1 MRHLADLSRG
11 VARLLADLLIGI
23 GVWTVLSLILIA
35 AFPGEPNSDGTSS
48 RWWWILVALA
58 VAILFTF
65 LRRRRR
71 RLSRR
76 PEEVAEAE
84 SAARDSVEAD
94 SVAREAREG
103 GDISPVL
110 ASAPRTGRTV
120 TTGRRSRSR
129 KKEQPGDQVENRG
142 GEWVPPGEAVAVQG
156 RRITDGMVYVG
167 SGLRGISRY
176 VEIEPA
182 LIDPTLQVAD
192 RHPDVEGQYMGYWP
206 SYSDIPY
213 NSRAAYLD
221 WLAAGRPAGA
231 YIGYVFLFFYGIE
244 RRVLFDLDRTDLGGD
259 ESRELIAEVERL
271 LALYGENNSFKGYA
285 GEFLSVVNC
294 LRSDLDFAHLEPPR
308 DRRGWELPLEL
319 KLGLGSLVAS
329 GDPVSAPWALSW
341 LRLHP
346 ETSLRTPAVR
356 CEAEFDELFQLR
368 YQQRHG
374 AGIAIRRNKTTLSH
388 AYRPASASFGSQVT
402 IRAEDVP
409 DVSRL
414 KRPVRQLQELAE
426 VATEELDS
434 FSRWVGKHKERDS
447 LGAIALLPKEL
458 ASKRQTEDLD
468 ELRGRV
474 QAALSQGEVA
484 TVPVESLITGF
495 PSQRAGTFTAKEAT
509 SFAQLLESQ
518 GIGITPD
525 IRYSNV
531 NPTKHQ
537 HAAVFRLDAEDV
549 EPSERYQAATV
560 LLQLG
565 AAVSAADGTVSAEEE
580 RLLEAHLEESL
591 HLSSADRTRL
601 RAYLQWLLVEP
612 PTLARMKSRMAALSA
627 SERSQVARFA
637 ITIAGADGVV
647 SSDEVKVLNRVYKLL
662 GLEDDQLH
670 RDIHDLASTP
680 PTQPVTVLRPDEP
693 TGHRIPPPPAQGRD
707 PEIVELDQ
715 EKIMAIMNDTR
726 EVARILT
733 NIFEGP
739 AEPELAEEY
748 EDDADVE
755 DLVPTTAEI
764 AGGLLDPA
772 HAELVRFLASR
783 PNWPRSEVEEAST
796 KLGLMPAGA
805 IEAINEAAFA
815 LCDDPLIEGHDPLE
829 MNEYALKELLNDS

>member
-1 MRHLADLSRG
+1 MTTRQSNRQRRSGKGTESGSRPECPSPFEDAESPTG
-11 VARLLADLLIGI
+11 WFTSAPGY
-23 GVWTVLSLILIA
+23 A
-35 AFPGEPNSDGTSS
+35 AS
-48 RWWWILVALA
+48 RNTWG
-58 VAILFTF
+58 
-65 LRRRRR
+65 
-71 RLSRR
+71 LSRR
-76 PEEVAEAE
+76 
-84 SAARDSVEAD
+84 SLIQLSRSQ
-94 SVAREAREG
+94 
-103 GDISPVL
+103 
-110 ASAPRTGRTV
+110 TV
-120 TTGRRSRSR
+120 TRTWTDSTWVTGPLMARFPPSPAPHIWTGWRQAGLLARTSATSFSSSMGLNGASSSISRS
-129 KKEQPGDQVENRG
+129 
-142 GEWVPPGEAVAVQG
+142 
-156 RRITDGMVYVG
+156 
-167 SGLRGISRY
+167 
-176 VEIEPA
+176 
-182 LIDPTLQVAD
+182 
-192 RHPDVEGQYMGYWP
+192 
-206 SYSDIPY
+206 
-213 NSRAAYLD
+213 
-221 WLAAGRPAGA
+221 
-231 YIGYVFLFFYGIE
+231 
-244 RRVLFDLDRTDLGGD
+244 DLGGD

-294 LRSDLDFAHLEPPR
+294 LRSDLDFASLEPPR
-308 DRRGWELPLEL
+308 DRRSWELPLEL
-319 KLGLGSLVAS
+319 KLGIGSLVAS

-356 CEAEFDELFQLR
+356 CEVEFDELFQLR

-374 AGIAIRRNKTTLSH
+374 AGIVIRRNKTTLSH

-402 IRAEDVP
+402 IRAEEVS

-426 VATEELDS
+426 VATQELDS

-458 ASKRQTEDLD
+458 ARKRQTEDLI

-484 TVPVESLITGF
+484 TVPVENLITSF
-495 PSQRAGTFTAKEAT
+495 PSRRAGTFTAKEAT

-537 HAAVFRLDAEDV
+537 HAAVFRLDSEDV

-565 AAVSAADGTVSAEEE
+565 AAVSAADGTISAEEE

-601 RAYLQWLLVEP
+601 RAYLRWLLVEP
-612 PTLARMKSRMAALSA
+612 PTLSRMKSRMAALTA

-647 SSDEVKVLNRVYKLL
+647 SSDEVKVLNRVYNLL
-662 GLEDDQLH
+662 GLEGDQLH
-670 RDIHDLASTP
+670 RDIHDLASAP
-680 PTQPVTVLRPDEP
+680 PSQPVTVLRPDEP
-693 TGHRIPPPPAQGRD
+693 SSHRVPRPPAQDRD
-707 PEIVELDQ
+707 PEIVELDR
-715 EKIMAIMNDTR
+715 EKIMAIMKDTR
-726 EVARILT
+726 EVTDLLT
-733 NIFEGP
+733 EIFEGP
-739 AEPELAEEY
+739 AEPELPEQDEGDAEV
-748 EDDADVE
+748 DD
-755 DLVPTTAEI
+755 LTPTAVDI

-783 PNWPRSEVEEAST
+783 PNWPRSEFEEASN

-805 IEAINEAAFA
+805 IETINDAAFER
-815 LCDDPLIEGHDPLE
+815 CDEPLIEGHDPLDL
-829 MNEYALKELLNDS
+829 NEFALKELLHGN

>member
-1 MRHLADLSRG
+1 M
-11 VARLLADLLIGI
+11 
-23 GVWTVLSLILIA
+23 
-35 AFPGEPNSDGTSS
+35 
-48 RWWWILVALA
+48 
-58 VAILFTF
+58 
-65 LRRRRR
+65 
-71 RLSRR
+71 
-76 PEEVAEAE
+76 
-84 SAARDSVEAD
+84 
-94 SVAREAREG
+94 
-103 GDISPVL
+103 
-110 ASAPRTGRTV
+110 
-120 TTGRRSRSR
+120 
-129 KKEQPGDQVENRG
+129 GDQVEKSG

-156 RRITDGMVYVG
+156 RQIADGMVYVG
-167 SGLRGISRY
+167 SRLRGVSRY

-182 LIDPTLQVAD
+182 LIDPTLPVAD
-192 RHPDVEGQYMGYWP
+192 LRPDIEGQYMGYWP
-206 SYSDIPY
+206 SYSEIPN

-244 RRVLFDLDRTDLGGD
+244 RRLLIDLDRSDLGDD
-259 ESRELIAEVERL
+259 ESRDLIAEVERL
-271 LALYGENNSFKGYA
+271 LALYGENNSFRGYA

-294 LRSDLDFAHLEPPR
+294 LRSDLDFANLEPPR
-308 DRRGWELPLEL
+308 DRRSWELPLEL

-374 AGIAIRRNKTTLSH
+374 TGIAIRRNKTTLSH

-402 IRAEDVP
+402 IRADDVP

-426 VATEELDS
+426 MATEELDS

-458 ASKRQTEDLD
+458 ARKRQTEDLN

-474 QAALSQGEVA
+474 RAALSQSEIA
-484 TVPVESLITGF
+484 TLPVEDLITGF

-525 IRYSNV
+525 LRYSNV
-531 NPTKHQ
+531 NLTKHQ

-565 AAVSAADGTVSAEEE
+565 AAVSAADGTISAEEE
-580 RLLEAHLEESL
+580 RLLEGHLEEAL

-612 PTLARMKSRMAALSA
+612 PTLARMKSRMAALTA

-647 SSDEVKVLNRVYKLL
+647 SSDEVKVLNRVYNLL
-662 GLEDDQLH
+662 GLEEDQLH

-680 PTQPVTVLRPDEP
+680 PTQPVTVLRPDER
-693 TGHRIPPPPAQGRD
+693 TSHRIPPPPTQDRD

-715 EKIMAIMNDTR
+715 EKIMAIMKDTR
-726 EVARILT
+726 EVADILT
-733 NIFEGP
+733 DIFEGP
-739 AEPELAEEY
+739 AEPEPPEEDEEDAE
-748 EDDADVE
+748 VE
-755 DLVPTTAEI
+755 DLAPSTADI
-764 AGGLLDPA
+764 AGGLLDQA

-783 PNWPRSEVEEAST
+783 PNWPRSEVEEASNR
-796 KLGLMPAGA
+796 LGLMPAGA

-815 LCDDPLIEGHDPLE
+815 LCDDPLIEGHDPLD
-829 MNEYALKELLNDS
+829 MNELALKELLNDN